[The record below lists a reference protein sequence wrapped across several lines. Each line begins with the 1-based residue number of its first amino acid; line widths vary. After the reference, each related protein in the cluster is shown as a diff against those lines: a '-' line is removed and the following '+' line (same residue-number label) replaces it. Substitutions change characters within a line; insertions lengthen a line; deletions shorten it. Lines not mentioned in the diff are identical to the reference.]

1 MYTLLIV
8 DDEPIIADGLFEVFQ
23 NLNTL
28 ELNVYKAY
36 SGDEAIEILK
46 KTRIDIVLTDIRMPG
61 MSGLQLM
68 EQIHRQWPK
77 CRVIFL
83 TGYNEF
89 DYIYAAIQ
97 YKGVNYILKTEGYDK
112 VIAAVENAVED
123 IEKSFRL
130 DALIQ
135 EAEKQMD
142 AAKELLRGNFLNGV
156 IKGRFYKNEINQRQ
170 FDELGIELNASR
182 DVIMLV
188 GRLDNVPKG
197 VPYSERNRRIYSVS
211 LIAGEF
217 FSSSVNYIY
226 FTDENSYL
234 IWLIQPREGQ
244 DAGENVSWRE
254 CLTFVMGII
263 ELIQKSCMESSRISV
278 SFALD
283 DSPADWIDLPDRFN
297 TLKMVLNYRFGQ
309 DSAMLLAGRG
319 VMKEDLK
326 DIQEKAYEKLST
338 NRLQF
343 EMLAET
349 LEYGKKED
357 FFALMDELTGNLKT
371 VKSIHNTVALEQY
384 SSIALVLLS
393 YINRWNILE
402 KVAFRIGIH
411 KLMRVDEHESWDD
424 AVKYLYDLGSILF
437 EIQEQEQ
444 EERAQD
450 VIGLIQK
457 HINDNIHIQDELS
470 LIRLADLV
478 HFNPSYLSRLF
489 KQVVGMNISDYI
501 SDIRVKKA
509 KQMLENPG
517 IKISS
522 VAESLGYGTAT
533 NFTRFFEKMTNMTP
547 QEYRDFVNAKIKDT
561 P

>member
-8 DDEPIIADGLFEVFQ
+8 DDEPIITDGLYEVFQ
-23 NLNTL
+23 SLKDL
-28 ELNVYKAY
+28 ELDVYKAY
-36 SGDEAIEILK
+36 SGDEAIELLK

-68 EQIHRQWPK
+68 EQIYRQWPK

-89 DYIYAAIQ
+89 DYIYTAIQ
-97 YKGVNYILKTEGYDK
+97 YEGVSYILKTEGYGK
-112 VIAAVENAVED
+112 VIEAVENAVEE

-130 DALIQ
+130 DALLQ
-135 EAEKQMD
+135 EAEKQVD

-156 IKGRFYKNEINQRQ
+156 VKGRFYKNEINQHQ
-170 FDELGIELNASR
+170 FDELGIKLSASN
-182 DVIMLV
+182 DIIMLV

-197 VPYSERNRRIYSVS
+197 IPYSEKNRRIYSVS
-211 LIAGEF
+211 LVAGEF
-217 FSSSVNYIY
+217 FSPSVNYIY

-234 IWLIQPREGQ
+234 IWLIQPGEGL
-244 DAGENVSWRE
+244 DIADDSSWQE
-254 CLTFVMGII
+254 CLTFVKGNI
-263 ELIQKSCMESSRISV
+263 ELIQKSCMESTQTSV

-283 DSPADWIDLPDRFN
+283 DSPADWLELPDRFN

-309 DSAMLLAGRG
+309 DSAMLLTGRG
-319 VMKEDLK
+319 IIKEDLK
-326 DIQEKAYEKLST
+326 DTQEKANEKLST

-343 EMLAET
+343 EILAET

-357 FFALMDELTGNLKT
+357 FFSLMNELTENLRT
-371 VKSIHNTVALEQY
+371 VRSMHNIVALEQY

-393 YINRWNILE
+393 YINRWNIIE
-402 KVAFRIGIH
+402 KVAFKIGIH

-424 AVKYLYDLGSILF
+424 AVNYLYSLGSILF

-450 VIGLIQK
+450 VIGFIQK
-457 HINDNIHIQDELS
+457 HINDNIHIQDELT
-470 LIRLADLV
+470 LIRLAELV

-501 SDIRVKKA
+501 GDIRVKKA
-509 KQMLENPG
+509 KQMLENPNT
-517 IKISS
+517 KISS
-522 VAESLGYGTAT
+522 VAEALGYGTAT
-533 NFTRFFEKMTNMTP
+533 NFTRFFKKMTNMTP
-547 QEYRDFVNAKIKDT
+547 QEYRGFVNAKLKDT

>member
-1 MYTLLIV
+1 M
-8 DDEPIIADGLFEVFQ
+8 
-23 NLNTL
+23 
-28 ELNVYKAY
+28 
-36 SGDEAIEILK
+36 
-46 KTRIDIVLTDIRMPG
+46 
-61 MSGLQLM
+61 
-68 EQIHRQWPK
+68 
-77 CRVIFL
+77 
-83 TGYNEF
+83 
-89 DYIYAAIQ
+89 
-97 YKGVNYILKTEGYDK
+97 
-112 VIAAVENAVED
+112 
-123 IEKSFRL
+123 
-130 DALIQ
+130 
-135 EAEKQMD
+135 
-142 AAKELLRGNFLNGV
+142 
-156 IKGRFYKNEINQRQ
+156 
-170 FDELGIELNASR
+170 
-182 DVIMLV
+182 
-188 GRLDNVPKG
+188 
-197 VPYSERNRRIYSVS
+197 
-211 LIAGEF
+211 
-217 FSSSVNYIY
+217 
-226 FTDENSYL
+226 
-234 IWLIQPREGQ
+234 
-244 DAGENVSWRE
+244 
-254 CLTFVMGII
+254 
-263 ELIQKSCMESSRISV
+263 
-278 SFALD
+278 
-283 DSPADWIDLPDRFN
+283 
-297 TLKMVLNYRFGQ
+297 
-309 DSAMLLAGRG
+309 
-319 VMKEDLK
+319 
-326 DIQEKAYEKLST
+326 
-338 NRLQF
+338 
-343 EMLAET
+343 
-349 LEYGKKED
+349 
-357 FFALMDELTGNLKT
+357 
-371 VKSIHNTVALEQY
+371 ALEQY

-533 NFTRFFEKMTNMTP
+533 NFTRFFKKMTNMTP

>member
-533 NFTRFFEKMTNMTP
+533 NFTRFFKKMTNMTP

>member
-533 NFTRFFEKMTNMTP
+533 NFTRFFKKMTNMTP
-547 QEYRDFVNAKIKDT
+547 QEYRDFVIAKLKES
-561 P
+561 

>member
-8 DDEPIIADGLFEVFQ
+8 DDEPIITDGLYEVFQ
-23 NLNTL
+23 SLKDL
-28 ELNVYKAY
+28 ELDVYKAY
-36 SGDEAIEILK
+36 SGDEAIELLK

-68 EQIHRQWPK
+68 EQIYRQWPK

-89 DYIYAAIQ
+89 DYIYTAIQ
-97 YKGVNYILKTEGYDK
+97 YEGVSYILKTEGYGK
-112 VIAAVENAVED
+112 VIEAVENAVEE

-130 DALIQ
+130 DALLQ
-135 EAEKQMD
+135 EAEKQVD

-156 IKGRFYKNEINQRQ
+156 VKGRFYKNEINQHQ
-170 FDELGIELNASR
+170 FDELGIKLSASN
-182 DVIMLV
+182 DIIMLV

-197 VPYSERNRRIYSVS
+197 IPYSEKNRRIYSVS
-211 LIAGEF
+211 LVAGEF
-217 FSSSVNYIY
+217 FSPSVNYIY

-234 IWLIQPREGQ
+234 IWLIQPGEGL
-244 DAGENVSWRE
+244 DIADDSSWQE
-254 CLTFVMGII
+254 CLTFVKGNI
-263 ELIQKSCMESSRISV
+263 ELIQKSCMESTQTSV

-283 DSPADWIDLPDRFN
+283 DSPADWLELPDRFN

-309 DSAMLLAGRG
+309 DSAMLLTGRG
-319 VMKEDLK
+319 IIKEDLK
-326 DIQEKAYEKLST
+326 DTQEKANEKLST

-343 EMLAET
+343 EILAET

-357 FFALMDELTGNLKT
+357 FFSLMNELTENLRT
-371 VKSIHNTVALEQY
+371 VRSMHNIVALEQY

-393 YINRWNILE
+393 YINRWNIIE
-402 KVAFRIGIH
+402 KVAFKIGIH

-424 AVKYLYDLGSILF
+424 AVNYLYSLGSILF

-450 VIGLIQK
+450 VIGFIQK
-457 HINDNIHIQDELS
+457 HINDNIHIQDELT
-470 LIRLADLV
+470 LIRLAELV

-501 SDIRVKKA
+501 GDIRVKKA
-509 KQMLENPG
+509 KQMLENPNT
-517 IKISS
+517 KISS
-522 VAESLGYGTAT
+522 VAEALGYGTAT
-533 NFTRFFEKMTNMTP
+533 NFTRFFKKMTNMTP
-547 QEYRDFVNAKIKDT
+547 QEYRDFVNAKLKDT

>member
-1 MYTLLIV
+1 
-8 DDEPIIADGLFEVFQ
+8 
-23 NLNTL
+23 
-28 ELNVYKAY
+28 
-36 SGDEAIEILK
+36 
-46 KTRIDIVLTDIRMPG
+46 MPG

-533 NFTRFFEKMTNMTP
+533 NFTRFFKKMTNMTP

>member
-283 DSPADWIDLPDRFN
+283 YSPADWIDLPDRFN